1 MGKIRLTKRFDF
13 EAAHS
18 LAGYDGACKYI
29 HGHSY
34 TLYVTV
40 TGVPSRDE
48 TNPKRGM
55 VMDFGILKHIVKEN
69 ITERFDHCL
78 MLRKDSALAYEIKD
92 EYQKVE
98 LFDFQPT
105 CENILL
111 YFVEILK
118 SKLPETVSLHSLKLS
133 ETTSSFAEWYLSDQN
148 TYNS

>member
-1 MGKIRLTKRFDF
+1 MNKIRLTKRFDF

-40 TGVPSRDE
+40 TGTPSTDK
-48 TNPKRGM
+48 TDPKRGM
-55 VMDFGILKHIVKEN
+55 VMDFGILKQIVKES
-69 ITERFDHCL
+69 ITDRFDHCL
-78 MLRKDSALAYEIKD
+78 MLRKDSPLAHEIER
-92 EYQKVE
+92 EYKKVE
-98 LFDFQPT
+98 SFDFQPT

-118 SKLPETVSLHSLKLS
+118 NRLPDTVSLHSLKLS
-133 ETTSSFAEWYLSDQN
+133 ETGSSFAEWYLSDQN
-148 TYNS
+148 I